1 MHILTGTAY
10 SLYRVDILLFLG
22 HIFAD
27 CKTMDQSA
35 GRLRPR
41 TDDRMEQ
48 RMEHFLNS
56 FRATTEKFITD
67 LGNLL
72 SETTLAFKDSFE
84 NVDTNLTDGMNKIAE
99 TLSQI
104 HEQFKES
111 TTNRNQIEANERADA
126 IKQKNYILLERS
138 FIEKKRPLLET
149 LQQPKGSL
157 RKKLYEI
164 YLEKNFVPRKFRTKL
179 PNSYTEKEKELLGNL
194 AIDKVKHEIIILK
207 NRSSEFKEQ

>member
-1 MHILTGTAY
+1 MHILMGTAY

-35 GRLRPR
+35 GRLRLR

-67 LGNLL
+67 PENLL
-72 SETTLAFKDSFE
+72 SEITLAFKDSFE
-84 NVDTNLTDGMNKIAE
+84 NVDTNLTDGMEKIAV
-99 TLSQI
+99 TLSQM

-111 TTNRNQIEANERADA
+111 ATNRNQIEAKERADA
-126 IKQKNYILLERS
+126 ITKNYILLERS
-138 FIEKKRPLLET
+138 FIEKKRPFLET
-149 LQQPKGSL
+149 LKKPKECGTL
-157 RKKLYEI
+157 RNLLK
-164 YLEKNFVPRKFRTKL
+164 
-179 PNSYTEKEKELLGNL
+179 KELC
-194 AIDKVKHEIIILK
+194 AKKVQ
-207 NRSSEFKEQ
+207 N